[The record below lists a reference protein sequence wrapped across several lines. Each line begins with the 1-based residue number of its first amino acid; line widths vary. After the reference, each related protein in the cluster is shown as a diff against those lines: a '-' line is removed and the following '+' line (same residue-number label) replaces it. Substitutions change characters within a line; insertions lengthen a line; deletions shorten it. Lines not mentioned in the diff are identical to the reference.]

1 MARKESGIVQDV
13 SEGSLAAYLELEPGD
28 RIVAVNGRTLRDEL
42 DFRFLTSE
50 EDLTILIRKRNG
62 EEQAFEV
69 DKDPDEPF
77 GVTFVQ
83 PIFDRIKECANNCK
97 FCFVRQI
104 PKEMRRT
111 LHVRDDDYRM
121 SFLYGNFISLTNLTE
136 EDWQRLEEQRLS
148 PLRVSVHTTDPAL
161 RQELMRNP
169 KAADVM
175 EHLRRLSGMGIRLH
189 AQIVL
194 LKGINDGENLVRTL
208 RDLES
213 LGPNMVSVG
222 VVPAVYTKY
231 RENPPSP
238 PIDPAWAGE
247 TLDLIENYASGVRER
262 TGDAWVHAAD
272 EFYIVAGREFPPYE
286 YYGEFHQ
293 YENGIGIVPEFRN
306 GLPRAK
312 AILEGKALRPGR
324 AIAVTGMISAA
335 EIQNAVR
342 YLGLEDRVSVC
353 PVRNV
358 FYGDTVTVT
367 GLLTGQDIAAAALA
381 LMREHPGQYNAL
393 MVPGIAL
400 FEGKFL
406 DDMKLDDLA
415 NVTGL
420 AAIPV
425 EPSPEGLARVIAAGD
440 E

>member
-1 MARKESGIVQDV
+1 MVQDV

-238 PIDPAWAGE
+238 PIDPAWAGKPW
-247 TLDLIENYASGVRER
+247 TS
-262 TGDAWVHAAD
+262 
-272 EFYIVAGREFPPYE
+272 
-286 YYGEFHQ
+286 
-293 YENGIGIVPEFRN
+293 
-306 GLPRAK
+306 
-312 AILEGKALRPGR
+312 
-324 AIAVTGMISAA
+324 
-335 EIQNAVR
+335 
-342 YLGLEDRVSVC
+342 
-353 PVRNV
+353 
-358 FYGDTVTVT
+358 
-367 GLLTGQDIAAAALA
+367 
-381 LMREHPGQYNAL
+381 
-393 MVPGIAL
+393 
-400 FEGKFL
+400 
-406 DDMKLDDLA
+406 
-415 NVTGL
+415 
-420 AAIPV
+420 
-425 EPSPEGLARVIAAGD
+425 
-440 E
+440 